1 LKSVTPTNF
10 SSARSIL
17 VALILWLVWPWCLAD
32 EVRSVARVD
41 LQRYVGSWFEVARF
55 PNWFQGTC
63 VGDVIAS
70 YAALEDG
77 TLKVTNRCRE
87 SQGRVNIIEG
97 IATPASG
104 DTTGAR
110 LKVSFVP
117 GWLRWVPWV
126 EGDYWV
132 VMLDD
137 DYRWAVVS
145 EPSREYLWVLSRT
158 PKLDPALYERI
169 VNQLRRDGYDVDKL
183 LPTLQTA
190 GTP

>member
-1 LKSVTPTNF
+1 MSPINF
-10 SSARSIL
+10 STARSIL
-17 VALILWLVWPWCLAD
+17 LASSLLLALPWCVAD
-32 EVRSVARVD
+32 EVRSVPRVD
-41 LQRYVGSWFEVARF
+41 LQRYGGNWFEVARF

-63 VGDVIAS
+63 VGDVTAN
-70 YAALEDG
+70 YEVLDDG
-77 TLKVTNRCRE
+77 TVKVTNRCRE

-137 DYRWAVVS
+137 GYRWAVVS

-169 VNQLRRDGYDVDKL
+169 VNQLRSDGYDVDKL

-190 GTP
+190 NAP

>member
-1 LKSVTPTNF
+1 MSPINF
-10 SSARSIL
+10 SNTRSFL
-17 VALILWLVWPWCLAD
+17 VALSLGLSLPWGLAD

-41 LQRYVGSWFEVARF
+41 LQRYAGSWFEVARF

-63 VGDVIAS
+63 VGDVIAN

-77 TLKVTNRCRE
+77 TVKVTNRCRE
-87 SQGRVNIIEG
+87 SQGRISMAEG
-97 IATPASG
+97 LATPASG

-110 LKVSFVP
+110 LKVSFLP
-117 GWLRWVPWV
+117 GWLRWIPWA

-137 DYRWAVVS
+137 GYRWAVVS
-145 EPSREYLWVLSRT
+145 EPTREYLWVLSRT

-169 VNQLRRDGYDVDKL
+169 VKQLRRDGYDVDKL

>member
-1 LKSVTPTNF
+1 MSPINF
-10 SSARSIL
+10 SNARSFL
-17 VALILWLVWPWCLAD
+17 VALSLGLSLPWCLAV

-41 LQRYVGSWFEVARF
+41 VQRYVGSWFEVARF

-63 VGDVIAS
+63 VGDVTAN
-70 YAALEDG
+70 YVALEDG

-87 SQGRVNIIEG
+87 SQGRISMAEG

-110 LKVSFVP
+110 LKVSFLP
-117 GWLRWVPWV
+117 GWLRWIPWA

-145 EPSREYLWVLSRT
+145 EPTREYLWVLSRT

-190 GTP
+190 STP

>member
-1 LKSVTPTNF
+1 MSTINF
-10 SSARSIL
+10 STARSIL
-17 VALILWLVWPWCLAD
+17 LASSLLLALPWCLAD
-32 EVRSVARVD
+32 EVRSVPHVD

-63 VGDVIAS
+63 VGDVTAN
-70 YAALEDG
+70 YEVLDDG
-77 TLKVTNRCRE
+77 TVKVTNRCRE
-87 SQGRVNIIEG
+87 SQGRINMAEG

-110 LKVSFVP
+110 LKVSFLP
-117 GWLRWVPWV
+117 GWLRWIPWA

-190 GTP
+190 STP

>member
-1 LKSVTPTNF
+1 MSPINF
-10 SSARSIL
+10 SAGRSVF
-17 VALILWLVWPWCLAD
+17 VALSLCLSLPWCLAD
-32 EVRSVARVD
+32 EVRSVPRVD
-41 LQRYVGSWFEVARF
+41 VQRYVGSWFEVARF

-63 VGDVIAS
+63 VGDVTAN
-70 YAALEDG
+70 YEALDDG

-87 SQGRVNIIEG
+87 SQGRVNMAEG

-110 LKVSFVP
+110 LKVSFLP
-117 GWLRWVPWV
+117 GWLRWVPWDG
-126 EGDYWV
+126 GDYWV

-145 EPSREYLWVLSRT
+145 EPTREYLWVLSRT

-190 GTP
+190 STP